1 MTQAQRSPAHQMAL
15 VARALPRAVPIAI
28 PATQPRP
35 ITDRSRRIMAA
46 VRAWLLAP
54 AVKPRPQQ
62 EYHRPHRLD
71 FIEDAAMGREMLRL

>member
-1 MTQAQRSPAHQMAL
+1 MTQAQRSPAHQMAV

-28 PATQPRP
+28 PATRPHP

-54 AVKPRPQQ
+54 ALIAKPQP

>member
-1 MTQAQRSPAHQMAL
+1 MAL
-15 VARALPRAVPIAI
+15 VARALPRTVPVAI
-28 PATQPRP
+28 PATKPRRFP
-35 ITDRSRRIMAA
+35 GTVRRTMAA

-54 AVKPRPQQ
+54 ALTPRPPQ

>member
-1 MTQAQRSPAHQMAL
+1 MAF

-28 PATQPRP
+28 PAAKPHQ
-35 ITDRSRRIMAA
+35 ITDTVRRTMAA
-46 VRAWLLAP
+46 IGTWLLAP
-54 AVKPRPQQ
+54 ALRPRPQR

>member
-1 MTQAQRSPAHQMAL
+1 MAL
-15 VARALPRAVPIAI
+15 VARALPRAVPVAI
-28 PATQPRP
+28 PAIRPRP
-35 ITDRSRRIMAA
+35 TTGRHHRIIAA

-54 AVKPRPQQ
+54 AFTPRPPQ